1 MYLKITGIVLIMMS
15 ASLMG
20 YLFSKDYIER
30 INRLEQIQKML
41 ILLKGEISYSN
52 NSVQEAL
59 ENISEMIEGKVGE
72 FVTKVQESF
81 KKSEIPLS
89 VAWSLGVDNIFD
101 KKSSLKSEDKNSL
114 KDFGRGLGITDRQTQ
129 INNIEKY
136 QSQIQL
142 TIKELKA
149 EKNEKCKLYRMLG
162 ITCGA
167 FLGISSYIGRNM
179 DISLI
184 FKIAAVGIIV
194 SVVGQILKHSGREE
208 QAFLTSLAGLILVL
222 MWIVPYI
229 YELFS
234 TIQRLFEL

>member
-1 MYLKITGIVLIMMS
+1 MMS

-72 FVTKVQESF
+72 FVAKVQESF
-81 KKSEIPLS
+81 KKSEMPLS

-142 TIKELKA
+142 TITELQDA
-149 EKNEKCKLYRMLG
+149 WNYLRG
-162 ITCGA
+162 I
-167 FLGISSYIGRNM
+167 FRNSSYIGRNM

>member
-1 MYLKITGIVLIMMS
+1 MYLKIIGIVLIMMS

-72 FVTKVQESF
+72 FVAKVQESF
-81 KKSEIPLS
+81 KKSEMPLS
-89 VAWSLGVDNIFD
+89 VAWSLGVDNI
-101 KKSSLKSEDKNSL
+101 
-114 KDFGRGLGITDRQTQ
+114 FGRGLGITDRQTQ

-167 FLGISSYIGRNM
+167 FLGIV
-179 DISLI
+179 LI
-184 FKIAAVGIIV
+184 
-194 SVVGQILKHSGREE
+194 
-208 QAFLTSLAGLILVL
+208 
-222 MWIVPYI
+222 
-229 YELFS
+229 
-234 TIQRLFEL
+234 

>member
-1 MYLKITGIVLIMMS
+1 MYLKIIGIVLIMMS

-41 ILLKGEISYSN
+41 ILLKGEISYS
-52 NSVQEAL
+52 
-59 ENISEMIEGKVGE
+59 
-72 FVTKVQESF
+72 
-81 KKSEIPLS
+81 
-89 VAWSLGVDNIFD
+89 
-101 KKSSLKSEDKNSL
+101 SL

-142 TIKELKA
+142 TIKELKE

-167 FLGISSYIGRNM
+167 FLGIV
-179 DISLI
+179 LI
-184 FKIAAVGIIV
+184 
-194 SVVGQILKHSGREE
+194 
-208 QAFLTSLAGLILVL
+208 
-222 MWIVPYI
+222 
-229 YELFS
+229 
-234 TIQRLFEL
+234 

>member
-1 MYLKITGIVLIMMS
+1 MYLKIIGIVLIMMS

-72 FVTKVQESF
+72 FVAKVQESF
-81 KKSEIPLS
+81 KKSEMPLS
-89 VAWSLGVDNIFD
+89 VDNIFD

-167 FLGISSYIGRNM
+167 FLGIV
-179 DISLI
+179 LI
-184 FKIAAVGIIV
+184 
-194 SVVGQILKHSGREE
+194 
-208 QAFLTSLAGLILVL
+208 
-222 MWIVPYI
+222 
-229 YELFS
+229 
-234 TIQRLFEL
+234 

>member
-72 FVTKVQESF
+72 FVTRVQESF

-142 TIKELKA
+142 TIKELK
-149 EKNEKCKLYRMLG
+149 EGKNEKCKLYRMLG

-167 FLGISSYIGRNM
+167 FLGIV
-179 DISLI
+179 LI
-184 FKIAAVGIIV
+184 
-194 SVVGQILKHSGREE
+194 
-208 QAFLTSLAGLILVL
+208 
-222 MWIVPYI
+222 
-229 YELFS
+229 
-234 TIQRLFEL
+234 

>member
-72 FVTKVQESF
+72 FVTNVQESF
-81 KKSEIPLS
+81 KKSE
-89 VAWSLGVDNIFD
+89 NIFD

-167 FLGISSYIGRNM
+167 FLGIV
-179 DISLI
+179 LI
-184 FKIAAVGIIV
+184 
-194 SVVGQILKHSGREE
+194 
-208 QAFLTSLAGLILVL
+208 
-222 MWIVPYI
+222 
-229 YELFS
+229 
-234 TIQRLFEL
+234 

>member
-59 ENISEMIEGKVGE
+59 ENISEMIEGRWGV
-72 FVTKVQESF
+72 VTKVQESF

-101 KKSSLKSEDKNSL
+101 KN
-114 KDFGRGLGITDRQTQ
+114 
-129 INNIEKY
+129 
-136 QSQIQL
+136 
-142 TIKELKA
+142 
-149 EKNEKCKLYRMLG
+149 
-162 ITCGA
+162 
-167 FLGISSYIGRNM
+167 
-179 DISLI
+179 
-184 FKIAAVGIIV
+184 
-194 SVVGQILKHSGREE
+194 HH
-208 QAFLTSLAGLILVL
+208 
-222 MWIVPYI
+222 
-229 YELFS
+229 
-234 TIQRLFEL
+234 

>member
-1 MYLKITGIVLIMMS
+1 MYLKIIGIVLIMMS

-142 TIKELKA
+142 TIKELK
-149 EKNEKCKLYRMLG
+149 EMKSKFIELVTNQDLPEVRDFLKNVIQE
-162 ITCGA
+162 IIIDNETVNVT
-167 FLGISSYIGRNM
+167 FNFNTIRN
-179 DISLI
+179 D
-184 FKIAAVGIIV
+184 
-194 SVVGQILKHSGREE
+194 E
-208 QAFLTSLAGLILVL
+208 
-222 MWIVPYI
+222 
-229 YELFS
+229 
-234 TIQRLFEL
+234 

>member
-59 ENISEMIEGKVGE
+59 ENISEMIGGEGWGVCDKR
-72 FVTKVQESF
+72 FRKSF

-129 INNIEKY
+129 INNIE
-136 QSQIQL
+136 
-142 TIKELKA
+142 
-149 EKNEKCKLYRMLG
+149 N
-162 ITCGA
+162 
-167 FLGISSYIGRNM
+167 ISHKSN
-179 DISLI
+179 
-184 FKIAAVGIIV
+184 
-194 SVVGQILKHSGREE
+194 
-208 QAFLTSLAGLILVL
+208 
-222 MWIVPYI
+222 
-229 YELFS
+229 
-234 TIQRLFEL
+234 

>member
-1 MYLKITGIVLIMMS
+1 MMS

-129 INNIEKY
+129 
-136 QSQIQL
+136 SQIQL
-142 TIKELKA
+142 TIKELKE

-167 FLGISSYIGRNM
+167 FLGIV
-179 DISLI
+179 LI
-184 FKIAAVGIIV
+184 
-194 SVVGQILKHSGREE
+194 
-208 QAFLTSLAGLILVL
+208 
-222 MWIVPYI
+222 
-229 YELFS
+229 
-234 TIQRLFEL
+234 

>member
-59 ENISEMIEGKVGE
+59 ENISEMIEGKVEE

-167 FLGISSYIGRNM
+167 FRNSSYIGRNM

>member
-72 FVTKVQESF
+72 FVAKVQESF
-81 KKSEIPLS
+81 KKAEMPLS
-89 VAWSLGVDNIFD
+89 VAWSLGVDNIF
-101 KKSSLKSEDKNSL
+101 DKNSL

-167 FLGISSYIGRNM
+167 FLGIV
-179 DISLI
+179 LI
-184 FKIAAVGIIV
+184 
-194 SVVGQILKHSGREE
+194 
-208 QAFLTSLAGLILVL
+208 
-222 MWIVPYI
+222 
-229 YELFS
+229 
-234 TIQRLFEL
+234 

>member
-1 MYLKITGIVLIMMS
+1 MYLKIIGIVLIMMS

-30 INRLEQIQKML
+30 INRLEQIHKML

-81 KKSEIPLS
+81 KKSEMPLS
-89 VAWSLGVDNIFD
+89 VAWSFD

-167 FLGISSYIGRNM
+167 FLGIV
-179 DISLI
+179 LI
-184 FKIAAVGIIV
+184 
-194 SVVGQILKHSGREE
+194 
-208 QAFLTSLAGLILVL
+208 
-222 MWIVPYI
+222 
-229 YELFS
+229 
-234 TIQRLFEL
+234 

>member
-41 ILLKGEISYSN
+41 ISYSN

-72 FVTKVQESF
+72 FVAKVQESF
-81 KKSEIPLS
+81 KKSEMPLS

-167 FLGISSYIGRNM
+167 FLGIV
-179 DISLI
+179 LI
-184 FKIAAVGIIV
+184 
-194 SVVGQILKHSGREE
+194 
-208 QAFLTSLAGLILVL
+208 
-222 MWIVPYI
+222 
-229 YELFS
+229 
-234 TIQRLFEL
+234 

>member
-114 KDFGRGLGITDRQTQ
+114 KDFQTVKFSDIR
-129 INNIEKY
+129 INNGPNNTDKVRRPHLPINRVPAR
-136 QSQIQL
+136 I
-142 TIKELKA
+142 
-149 EKNEKCKLYRMLG
+149 LG
-162 ITCGA
+162 DLHNKDRV
-167 FLGISSYIGRNM
+167 FRNM
-179 DISLI
+179 
-184 FKIAAVGIIV
+184 K
-194 SVVGQILKHSGREE
+194 
-208 QAFLTSLAGLILVL
+208 
-222 MWIVPYI
+222 
-229 YELFS
+229 
-234 TIQRLFEL
+234 

>member
-1 MYLKITGIVLIMMS
+1 MYLKIIGIVLIMMS

-72 FVTKVQESF
+72 FVAKVQESF
-81 KKSEIPLS
+81 KKSEMPLS

-129 INNIEKY
+129 INNIE
-136 QSQIQL
+136 
-142 TIKELKA
+142 
-149 EKNEKCKLYRMLG
+149 N
-162 ITCGA
+162 
-167 FLGISSYIGRNM
+167 ISHKSN
-179 DISLI
+179 
-184 FKIAAVGIIV
+184 
-194 SVVGQILKHSGREE
+194 
-208 QAFLTSLAGLILVL
+208 
-222 MWIVPYI
+222 
-229 YELFS
+229 
-234 TIQRLFEL
+234 

>member
-72 FVTKVQESF
+72 FVTKVQE
-81 KKSEIPLS
+81 IPLS

-142 TIKELKA
+142 TIKELKE

-167 FLGISSYIGRNM
+167 FLGIV
-179 DISLI
+179 LI
-184 FKIAAVGIIV
+184 
-194 SVVGQILKHSGREE
+194 
-208 QAFLTSLAGLILVL
+208 
-222 MWIVPYI
+222 
-229 YELFS
+229 
-234 TIQRLFEL
+234 

>member
-15 ASLMG
+15 ASLTC

-72 FVTKVQESF
+72 FVTKVQENF

-149 EKNEKCKLYRMLG
+149 EKNEKDKPTTA
-162 ITCGA
+162 IT
-167 FLGISSYIGRNM
+167 IDSIE
-179 DISLI
+179 
-184 FKIAAVGIIV
+184 IV
-194 SVVGQILKHSGREE
+194 KD
-208 QAFLTSLAGLILVL
+208 
-222 MWIVPYI
+222 YD
-229 YELFS
+229 FS
-234 TIQRLFEL
+234 KQ

>member
-142 TIKELKA
+142 TIKELKE

-167 FLGISSYIGRNM
+167 FLGQIP
-179 DISLI
+179 
-184 FKIAAVGIIV
+184 GIIV